1 MWTRLLPFL
10 AWLPGLHRGM
20 LGREA
25 WVGLNGAILALPQS
39 MAYALI
45 AGLPAEYG
53 LYAAML
59 PVAIACLWGS
69 SRYLVSGPTAAISV
83 LLFSSVAPL
92 APLGSPQYVQAVLL
106 LTFLAGA
113 FQWLLGVLRVGSLV
127 NFVSHSVMLGFT
139 LGAALLIV
147 LGQLPYLLGLA
158 ASGEGAAPGNGWRLL
173 ARFAEFDGPS
183 LLVGGFS
190 FALSLLVR
198 RLRPRWPALLLG
210 LLGGATLVWAL
221 PGTFA
226 SVAHVQA
233 LSSALP
239 GWNPLVFDSRSILDL
254 LPAAVACGMLGLVT
268 SLSIARALAARPGEV
283 VRFLVFEKDD
293 PLGLVI
299 SAPSL
304 VPPPENGHMQPFDA
318 RTGEFF
324 DALPPPGGFMYL
336 MLKLHTDLFLGL
348 PGYLFLGLMGLLLVA
363 SLVSGVVVYTPFMRK
378 LDFATVRAERSRRL
392 KWLDLHNLLG
402 IVTLSWVLVVGVTGV
417 INTLALPILM
427 LWQGGQLAE
436 MTAPYKDAPPLQRL
450 GSLDAALATAR
461 RAAPDMEVSFVGF
474 PGTQFSS
481 QHHYA
486 VFMRGNTPLTERLL
500 KPALIDAQTGE
511 LTDMREMP
519 LYVKTLLLSQPLHFG
534 DYGGM
539 PLKIVWALLDLISIV
554 ILASGLYLWLGRRK
568 TPLEKRLAE
577 LPGGSLATEGKA

>member
-10 AWLPGLHRGM
+10 AWLPGLRRGT
-20 LGREA
+20 LRREA

-254 LPAAVACGMLGLVT
+254 LPAAVACGMLGL
-268 SLSIARALAARPGEV
+268 
-283 VRFLVFEKDD
+283 
-293 PLGLVI
+293 
-299 SAPSL
+299 
-304 VPPPENGHMQPFDA
+304 
-318 RTGEFF
+318 
-324 DALPPPGGFMYL
+324 
-336 MLKLHTDLFLGL
+336 
-348 PGYLFLGLMGLLLVA
+348 
-363 SLVSGVVVYTPFMRK
+363 
-378 LDFATVRAERSRRL
+378 
-392 KWLDLHNLLG
+392 
-402 IVTLSWVLVVGVTGV
+402 
-417 INTLALPILM
+417 
-427 LWQGGQLAE
+427 
-436 MTAPYKDAPPLQRL
+436 
-450 GSLDAALATAR
+450 
-461 RAAPDMEVSFVGF
+461 
-474 PGTQFSS
+474 
-481 QHHYA
+481 
-486 VFMRGNTPLTERLL
+486 
-500 KPALIDAQTGE
+500 
-511 LTDMREMP
+511 
-519 LYVKTLLLSQPLHFG
+519 
-534 DYGGM
+534 
-539 PLKIVWALLDLISIV
+539 
-554 ILASGLYLWLGRRK
+554 
-568 TPLEKRLAE
+568 
-577 LPGGSLATEGKA
+577 